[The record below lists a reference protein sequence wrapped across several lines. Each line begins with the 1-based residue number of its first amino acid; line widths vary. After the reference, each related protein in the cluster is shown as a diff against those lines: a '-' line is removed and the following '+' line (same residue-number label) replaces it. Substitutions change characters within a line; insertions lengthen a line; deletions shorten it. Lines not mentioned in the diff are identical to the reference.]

1 LELER
6 QVPEAVDAII
16 TDLFAHGDESFRGS
30 VVTPQEGEFL
40 RRLAS
45 GADIRNTVEVGFA
58 NGISTLYICSGTAAK
73 PNARHTA
80 IDPGQRT
87 VFKGNGIANVK
98 RAGFDFLRLIEE
110 PSEVALPRLLQEGE
124 IFDLAFIDGWHTA
137 DQTMLDF
144 YYVDR
149 IVRPG
154 GIVIFD
160 DATMPSVNKVL
171 HYIAKIPNYKLIGS
185 AGKRGTK
192 RRIINYAKAVASVPC
207 WPLKKIF
214 GEGLMREFVDDAILN
229 PGTLWS
235 LDFCSMVAFQKTGR
249 YDRGTEWYA
258 GM

>member
-1 LELER
+1 MQR
-6 QVPEAVDAII
+6 QVPEAVDTII
-16 TDLFAHGDESFRGS
+16 ADLFAKGSESFRGS
-30 VVTPQEGEFL
+30 VVSREEGEFL

-45 GADIRNTVEVGFA
+45 AADIKDTVEVGFA
-58 NGISTLYICSGTAAK
+58 NGISTLYICSGTSLK
-73 PNARHTA
+73 PNPTHTA

-87 VFKGNGIANVK
+87 VFQGNGIANVK

-110 PSEVALPRLLQEGE
+110 PSEVALPRLMQDGGM
-124 IFDLAFIDGWHTA
+124 FDLAFIDGWHTA

-149 IVRPG
+149 IVRAG
-154 GIVIFD
+154 GIVIVD

-171 HYIAKIPNYKLIGS
+171 HYIAKMPNYKLIGS
-185 AGKRGTK
+185 AGKRGMK

-214 GEGLMREFVDDAILN
+214 SESLMREFVDDGILH
-229 PGTLWS
+229 PSTLWS
-235 LDFCSMVAFQKTGR
+235 LDSCSMVAFQKTAR
-249 YDRGTEWYA
+249 YDRGTEWYE

>member
-1 LELER
+1 MEL
-6 QVPEAVDAII
+6 QQQAPEPVDSII
-16 TDLFAHGDESFRGS
+16 AELFANGGGAFCSS
-30 VVTPQEGEFL
+30 VISRQEGEFL
-40 RRLAS
+40 RGLAS
-45 GADIRNTVEVGFA
+45 RADIRNTVEVGFA
-58 NGISTLYICSGTAAK
+58 NGISTLYICSGTASK
-73 PNARHTA
+73 PNPRHTA

-87 VFKGNGIANVK
+87 VIQGNGIANVK

-110 PSEVALPRLLQEGE
+110 PSEVALPRLMQEGE

-154 GIVIFD
+154 GIVIID

-171 HYIAKIPNYKLIGS
+171 HYIAKVPNYKLIGH
-185 AGKRGTK
+185 AGKRGMK
-192 RRIINYAKAVASVPC
+192 RRIINYTKAVASVPC
-207 WPLKKIF
+207 WPLKKIL
-214 GEGLMREFVDDAILN
+214 GEGLMREFVDDGILH

-235 LDFCSMVAFQKTGR
+235 LDSCSMVAFQKTGR
-249 YDRGTEWYA
+249 YDRGTEWYE